1 MEWAPGFV
9 PFTRAS
15 SAGPAGKRVAACLRG
30 AAPSSATPRRPE
42 QRSEPEGPRSR
53 VPGGIA
59 KGGPG
64 KRPPLARR
72 EGEKR
77 IQWQRNAGTNR
88 ATCLSMLKR
97 RARGGCR
104 GTRLLTNETT
114 DAAMAYPDASQKRKK
129 PAQGRPGELIQIERK
144 DSARKVLSGGS
155 CRIRTY
161 DQLVKSQLLYQ
172 LS

>member
-1 MEWAPGFV
+1 MPSASAQACICCVTLLANRTTIGCTSRLASARLS
-9 PFTRAS
+9 TRRGRVELAIT
-15 SAGPAGKRVAACLRG
+15 ALGELGK
-30 AAPSSATPRRPE
+30 
-42 QRSEPEGPRSR
+42 Q
-53 VPGGIA
+53 
-59 KGGPG
+59 
-64 KRPPLARR
+64 PPLARR

-144 DSARKVLSGGS
+144 DTTRKVLSGGS